1 MTEFPQFEFRDVK
14 LHSPHENICAAV
26 SIIQAHILAEDSTV
40 NAESMFGVNYFK
52 GAGLEV
58 AVAMLVPVIER
69 LEKSEW
75 RPE

>member
-1 MTEFPQFEFRDVK
+1 MK

-26 SIIQAHILAEDSTV
+26 SIIQAHILADDSTV
-40 NAESMFGVNYFK
+40 NAESMFGVHYFK

-58 AVAMLVPVIER
+58 AVAMLVPVIEL

-75 RPE
+75 RSE

>member
-1 MTEFPQFEFRDVK
+1 MSEFPQFEFRDVK
-14 LHSPHENICAAV
+14 LHTPHENLCAAI

-40 NAESMFGVNYFK
+40 NAESMFGVNYLR

-58 AVAMLVPVIER
+58 AVAMLVPVIEL

-75 RPE
+75 RSE